1 MPLSSLPIHISK
13 LIKDSIR
20 TGSSVICNPPVLDTD
35 EDWLILTENLNLLIG
50 ELVTE
55 GWDTE
60 TKSNYNYTSI
70 DFCSLKKSINGRLI
84 NFIVMDNVLRYNA
97 MYKATKVATEL
108 NLRNKEDRI
117 ELFRIFIYAYAA
129 KASSDE

>member
-1 MPLSSLPIHISK
+1 MPFSSLPIHISK
-13 LIKDSIR
+13 LIKDSTR

-35 EDWLILTENLNLLIG
+35 EDWLILTENLKLLIG
-50 ELVTE
+50 ELVSE

-60 TKSNYNYTSI
+60 TKSNYGSSEFY
-70 DFCSLKKSINGRLI
+70 SLKKYKNARLI

-97 MYKATKVATEL
+97 MCKATKVATEL

-117 ELFRIFIYAYAA
+117 ELFRIFIDAYE
-129 KASSDE
+129 ASSE